1 MIRVCVCVCKC
12 VSFAAAVRGAPL
24 LLSVS
29 YTVVGLWM
37 GTAFWSSTWPLSCS
51 DSRFGTAL
59 FSRGY
64 DQSLRSLFFFPP
76 FPFPFRF
83 RFRFRLIDK
92 CSKSFWLHYDIQRY
106 DVVEWF
112 LHWRVLYISYYTN
125 RLAFVDAIKL
135 KPAEVYFLY
144 SFILFL
150 NALHFPF
157 VRNPWIGM
165 NVGKKKTRDGTNLTA
180 IRLDQIH
187 ISLFWE
193 CF

>member
-1 MIRVCVCVCKC
+1 MDGNRLLIVDL
-12 VSFAAAVRGAPL
+12 APQL
-24 LLSVS
+24 LRQPFRYCPFLPWLRPIS
-29 YTVVGLWM
+29 
-37 GTAFWSSTWPLSCS
+37 
-51 DSRFGTAL
+51 AL
-59 FSRGY
+59 P
-64 DQSLRSLFFFPP
+64 FFFPP